1 MFLAK
6 IDICIYFLYHFNYNH
21 LYVKWILKDILQT
34 SYLYMLIDSRMII
47 FNIYLYNIQYLVI
60 FICDHILQ
68 KFTFK

>member
-47 FNIYLYNIQYLVI
+47 FNICSYIYLITYYKNLHSNRYVI
-60 FICDHILQ
+60 
-68 KFTFK
+68 